1 MTEQKIKQTINKQ
14 FGFQPSKINL
24 LECSTTLSGQCLDY
38 AMFEVCRVEY
48 QMTFDY
54 SKGYFVLKIY
64 DAHGYVE
71 A

>member
-1 MTEQKIKQTINKQ
+1 MEKSKIKQTINRH
-14 FGFQPSKINL
+14 FGFQQSKVDL
-24 LECSTTLSGQCLDY
+24 LECSTTLSGKSIDY
-38 AMFEVCRVEY
+38 VMFQVCGVEY

-64 DAHGYVE
+64 DGHGYVE